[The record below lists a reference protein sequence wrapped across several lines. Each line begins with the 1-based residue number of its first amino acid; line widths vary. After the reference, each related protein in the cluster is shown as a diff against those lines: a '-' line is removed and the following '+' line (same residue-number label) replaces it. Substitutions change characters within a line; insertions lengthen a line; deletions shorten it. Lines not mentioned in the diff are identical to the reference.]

1 MMKITLELT
10 PENYEIFQ
18 DLDDNDKISLTEML
32 NNWISIHH
40 FFTKKDVENVT
51 KTATIYRK
59 AGSAE
64 GLIQMSDDFDE
75 PLDEFKDYM

>member
-1 MMKITLELT
+1 MKITLDLK

-18 DLDDNDKISLTEML
+18 DLDDNDKASLTEML

-40 FFTKKDVENVT
+40 FFTKKNLET
-51 KTATIYRK
+51 LTEIPTIYRK

-64 GLIQMSDDFDE
+64 GLIQISDDFDE

>member
-1 MMKITLELT
+1 MKITLDLK

-18 DLDDNDKISLTEML
+18 DLDDNDKASLTEML

-40 FFTKKDVENVT
+40 FFTKKNLENLT
-51 KTATIYRK
+51 EIPTIYRK